1 MLMFTNGVFFKSEY
15 IPSHPY
21 IKKGLDMYL
30 LTQFKR

>member
-21 IKKGLDMYL
+21 IKKGLDMYFFN
-30 LTQFKR
+30 TI